1 MLRGVP
7 GVHRSSRVRVQAD
20 AAEGQLDGVG
30 LADDHGAQL
39 ANRADEKA
47 LALPP
52 GGQFPLGPG
61 PDRKALDAVQI
72 LHRDGDPGQRAR
84 IVAARDGRVD
94 RSRLCQGALGIEDD
108 VCAEVAGL
116 VTANRI
122 FRELSGG
129 VVAAAN
135 AGGRL
140 LDGLSGHGVPDGEV
154 TVIRAVS
161 AVQYRRC

>member
-7 GVHRSSRVRVQAD
+7 GVHRGSRVRVQAD

-30 LADDHGAQL
+30 LADDDGAQL
-39 ANRADEKA
+39 ANRAHEEA
-47 LALPP
+47 FALPP
-52 GGQFPLGPG
+52 GGEFPLGAG
-61 PDRKALDAVQI
+61 PDREALDAVQI

-84 IVAARDGRVD
+84 ILAARDGRVD
-94 RSRLCQGALGIEDD
+94 RGRLCQGALGVEHD

-116 VTANRI
+116 VTADRV
-122 FRELSGG
+122 FREPSGG

-135 AGGRL
+135 AGGCL

-154 TVIRAVS
+154 RGNRGVS
-161 AVQYRRC
+161 AVQYRIC